1 MKNRLSHIK
10 SAEVPVVNY
19 GILIAAMQ
27 GILKRSIE
35 PFPLAAMI
43 LDEDMEC

>member
-1 MKNRLSHIK
+1 MKHRIEHIK
-10 SAEVPVVNY
+10 ASGVPVVNY

-35 PFPLAAMI
+35 PFPMASKI
-43 LDEDMEC
+43 LEEHKC